1 MVLTR
6 EVLEKFSIAE
16 REIARINQKI
26 DYWSQHIVPSEH
38 GIVKGSMTEFPYAER
53 HFEIS
58 APNVKQDT
66 ARQEKIKDLII
77 QLHARQEEYKNLS
90 IEVAQA
96 VESIDDPEMR
106 FIIEGKYFKGMTYQE
121 IGEILYTDRGNVCR
135 KLTQFLDKCNTTC

>member
-26 DYWSQHIVPSEH
+26 DYLAQYVVPSEH

-58 APNVKQDT
+58 APNVKQDN
-66 ARQEKIKDLII
+66 ARQDKIKNLMI
-77 QLHARQEEYKNLS
+77 QLHTRQEEYINLS
-90 IEVAQA
+90 VEVAQA
-96 VESIDDPEMR
+96 IESIDDPDMR
-106 FIIEGKYFKGMTYQE
+106 FIIEGKYLKGMTYQE
-121 IGEILYTDRGNVCR
+121 IGDALYTDRGNVCR
-135 KLTQFLDKCNTTC
+135 KLTQFLDKKSVEA

>member
-26 DYWSQHIVPSEH
+26 DYLAQYVVPSEH

-58 APNVKQDT
+58 AP
-66 ARQEKIKDLII
+66 III
-77 QLHARQEEYKNLS
+77 QTMQK
-90 IEVAQA
+90 
-96 VESIDDPEMR
+96 
-106 FIIEGKYFKGMTYQE
+106 
-121 IGEILYTDRGNVCR
+121 
-135 KLTQFLDKCNTTC
+135 